1 MSKKKN
7 NIVTKHYTCPVCN
20 STHRVKLSKDIIK
33 GRKKFP
39 FPYVILHNSIKNNEF
54 KEVLT
59 ILYLDKDLQIRSSE
73 IQELRDDNLFSKTQ
87 VVGMTQALMDENRR
101 LREDVDALTKKL
113 NKLNKLKSK

>member
-1 MSKKKN
+1 MTDKKN
-7 NIVTKHYTCPVCN
+7 NVVTKRYTCPICK
-20 STHRVKLSKDIIK
+20 STHKVKLSKDILN
-33 GRKKFP
+33 GRKNFP
-39 FPYVILHNSIKNNEF
+39 FPYVILHDSIFNNEF

-101 LREDVDALTKKL
+101 LREDVEELTKKF
-113 NKLNKLKSK
+113 NKLKSN

>member
-7 NIVTKHYTCPVCN
+7 NIVTKRYTCPACS
-20 STHRVKLSKDIIK
+20 STHKVKLSKDIIK

-39 FPYVILHNSIKNNEF
+39 FPYVILHNSINNNKF

-87 VVGMTQALMDENRR
+87 VVGMTQVLMDENRR

-113 NKLNKLKSK
+113 NKLKSK

>member
-7 NIVTKHYTCPVCN
+7 NLVTKHYTCTICN
-20 STHRVKLSKDIIK
+20 STHKIKISKDIIN
-33 GRKKFP
+33 GRTKFP
-39 FPYVILHNSIKNNEF
+39 FPYVILHNFVKNNEL

-87 VVGMTQALMDENRR
+87 VVGMTQSLMEENRR
-101 LREDVDALTKKL
+101 LREDIERLTKKL
-113 NKLNKLKSK
+113 NGLKSK

>member
-7 NIVTKHYTCPVCN
+7 NIVIKHYTCPICN
-20 STHRVKLSKDIIK
+20 STHKVKLSKDVID

-87 VVGMTQALMDENRR
+87 VIGMTQSLMEENKR
-101 LREDVDALTKKL
+101 LREDVERLTKKL
-113 NKLNKLKSK
+113 NGLKSN